1 MVGNLMMVALGGALG
16 ASARYLAGIGILRLV
31 GHTALPLGI
40 LAVNIVGSFLM
51 GVFITLAAHRGL
63 THLSPLVATGFLGG
77 FTTFSSFSLETVT
90 LWERGEAGLA
100 ALYVALS
107 VGVSVAALAG
117 GILAARWVTA

>member
-1 MVGNLMMVALGGALG
+1 MMVALGGALG

>member
-1 MVGNLMMVALGGALG
+1 MMVALGGALG

-31 GHTALPLGI
+31 GYTALPLGI

-107 VGVSVAALAG
+107 VGVSVSALAG